1 MKVCDLNKEVSLI
14 PSVSMS
20 LEESDQNTGVNLS
33 DASFHADEISLA
45 RKTGLAGCAGSAR
58 ISGIPIVTVS
68 STASDQVMGS
78 VPKDGSG
85 KNTSAVAENLVAG
98 KTVPAGN
105 LGLAGTA
112 GRSDSDSSG
121 SPGVLSLNTGSGSNS
136 NSGNNSCSM
145 NESGGLSGEAAVA
158 PSQVESDGV
167 SVSVSTDERVH
178 VPAGGFDRMHGEY
191 DEQGSNVEMGI
202 ATEVGVHA
210 TCVSVGFDGAMQ
222 AHAGNTN
229 LGLDMGGLHGT
240 LGDEAGVGM
249 PNQTPK
255 TEMVQVDN
263 GILKA
268 TELVTNVDKENG
280 ETGWDMKKTRDTGKK
295 DKKKA
300 PPSSALPS
308 RRSTRNVNRS
318 ASVGEGSDIE
328 EPTGSLVG
336 LGSNQKTA
344 TWVFEPIVMEK
355 DSERVSGS
363 RPIQRTTRS
372 EMMLKPDL
380 WSETDACMV
389 NKEQSSIPGSN
400 DLSESSSTSVNV
412 MDKSMDKIGDSPPAD
427 GSA

>member
-20 LEESDQNTGVNLS
+20 LEESDQNTGVKS
-33 DASFHADEISLA
+33 VDASFHADEISLA

-98 KTVPAGN
+98 KNGSCRKLGFGRNCRTVG
-105 LGLAGTA
+105 LGFVWLAW
-112 GRSDSDSSG
+112 
-121 SPGVLSLNTGSGSNS
+121 
-136 NSGNNSCSM
+136 
-145 NESGGLSGEAAVA
+145 AVA

-167 SVSVSTDERVH
+167 RVSVSTDERVH

-240 LGDEAGVGM
+240 LGDEAG
-249 PNQTPK
+249 
-255 TEMVQVDN
+255 
-263 GILKA
+263 A

-280 ETGWDMKKTRDTGKK
+280 ETGVGYEKDERTLEKKTKK
-295 DKKKA
+295 RPGL